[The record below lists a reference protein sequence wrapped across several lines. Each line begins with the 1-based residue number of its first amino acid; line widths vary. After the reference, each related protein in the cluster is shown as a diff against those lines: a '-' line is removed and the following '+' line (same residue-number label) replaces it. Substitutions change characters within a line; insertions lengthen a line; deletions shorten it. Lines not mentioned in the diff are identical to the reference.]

1 MSTQAET
8 GRVNQKR
15 RTREAILHAAREL
28 VKTGGEV
35 SMPLVARAALV
46 SEATAYRYFPD
57 LPSLIQEALVEIWPD
72 PAEALAD
79 VRDSTD
85 PAVRIACAT
94 EILMR
99 GVLAYEGATRASIGA
114 SITRSEI
121 ARKRPGF
128 RFGLIDEALAP
139 LSQRTPRID
148 NDLLI
153 QLKRDLALIISAEA
167 LFTLTDVCGLSP
179 DDAIATAVHT
189 ASTLTRALTQQT
201 SPHSADRQTS
211 SKSPRMATTRGARA
225 A

>member
-15 RTREAILHAAREL
+15 RTREAIVRAAREV
-28 VKTGGEV
+28 VKAGGEL

-57 LPSLIQEALVEIWPD
+57 LPSLVQEALVGIWPE
-72 PAEALAD
+72 PADALAP
-79 VRDSTD
+79 VQRSTD
-85 PAVRIACAT
+85 PVERIACAT

-99 GVLAYEGATRASIGA
+99 GVLAYEGTTRAAIAA
-114 SITRSEI
+114 SITRPEI
-121 ARKRPGF
+121 ARRRPGF

-139 LSQRTPRID
+139 LTLGTPAID
-148 NDLLI
+148 DDALV

-189 ASTLTRALTQQT
+189 ATTLTRAVVQPT
-201 SPHSADRQTS
+201 
-211 SKSPRMATTRGARA
+211 
-225 A
+225 

>member
-1 MSTQAET
+1 MSTQTET

-15 RTREAILHAAREL
+15 RTREAIVRAAREL

-57 LPSLIQEALVEIWPD
+57 LPSLIQEALAGIWPD
-72 PAEALAD
+72 PADALAA
-79 VRDSTD
+79 VQDSTD
-85 PAVRIACAT
+85 PAERIACAT

-114 SITRSEI
+114 SITRPEI

-139 LSQRTPRID
+139 LSQGTPGID
-148 NDLLI
+148 NDSLV

-167 LFTLTDVCGLSP
+167 LFTLTDVCRLSP

-189 ASTLTRALTQQT
+189 ASTLTRAVTQPT
-201 SPHSADRQTS
+201 
-211 SKSPRMATTRGARA
+211 
-225 A
+225 